1 MMKTENEIRDEVIDC
16 LAMWDAM
23 SDRER
28 RPYGDYIDYIIYRM
42 EMDVCEVI

>member
-1 MMKTENEIRDEVIDC
+1 MKTEDEIRDEVIDC

-28 RPYGDYIDYIIYRM
+28 KPYDDYIDYINFAM
-42 EMDVCEVI
+42 CLELGGDEE